1 MMGRITDYDAFA
13 WCYTCDHMYSWDQY
27 NRDANMCKSCALVT
41 EREEEE
47 VAIHGV
53 WLLFYANK
61 RVMEEDALL
70 NQAFEDAQ
78 MIAEGHW
85 RQ

>member
-1 MMGRITDYDAFA
+1 MTSPGDSSLEVEVQSLDTVRKLYELFDEMGLTHRF
-13 WCYTCDHMYSWDQY
+13 S
-27 NRDANMCKSCALVT
+27 
-41 EREEEE
+41 EESGEVE

>member
-1 MMGRITDYDAFA
+1 MTSPGDRSLEVEVGSLDTVRKLYELFDEMGLTHRF
-13 WCYTCDHMYSWDQY
+13 S
-27 NRDANMCKSCALVT
+27 
-41 EREEEE
+41 EESGEVE

>member
-1 MMGRITDYDAFA
+1 MTSPGDRSLEVEVQSLDTVRKLYELFDEMGLTHRF
-13 WCYTCDHMYSWDQY
+13 S
-27 NRDANMCKSCALVT
+27 
-41 EREEEE
+41 EESGEVE

-85 RQ
+85 RE

>member
-1 MMGRITDYDAFA
+1 MTSPGDRSLEVEVGSLDTVRKLYELFDEMGLTHKF
-13 WCYTCDHMYSWDQY
+13 S
-27 NRDANMCKSCALVT
+27 
-41 EREEEE
+41 EENGEVE

>member
-27 NRDANMCKSCALVT
+27 NTDANMCKSCALVT

-47 VAIHGV
+47 
-53 WLLFYANK
+53 
-61 RVMEEDALL
+61 D
-70 NQAFEDAQ
+70 D
-78 MIAEGHW
+78 
-85 RQ
+85 

>member
-1 MMGRITDYDAFA
+1 MTSPGDRSLEVEVQSLDTVRKLYELFDEMGLTHRF
-13 WCYTCDHMYSWDQY
+13 S
-27 NRDANMCKSCALVT
+27 
-41 EREEEE
+41 EESGEVE

>member
-1 MMGRITDYDAFA
+1 MGLTHRF
-13 WCYTCDHMYSWDQY
+13 S
-27 NRDANMCKSCALVT
+27 
-41 EREEEE
+41 EESGEVE

>member
-1 MMGRITDYDAFA
+1 MTSPGDRSLEVEVQSLDTVRKLYELFDEMGLTHRF
-13 WCYTCDHMYSWDQY
+13 S
-27 NRDANMCKSCALVT
+27 
-41 EREEEE
+41 EESGEVE
-47 VAIHGV
+47 VAMHGV

-85 RQ
+85 RE

>member
-1 MMGRITDYDAFA
+1 MTSPGDRSLEVEVGSLDTVRKLYELFDEMGLTHRF
-13 WCYTCDHMYSWDQY
+13 S
-27 NRDANMCKSCALVT
+27 
-41 EREEEE
+41 EESGEVE

-61 RVMEEDALL
+61 RVMEEEALLEEAFDDALR
-70 NQAFEDAQ
+70 
-78 MIAEGHW
+78 IAERNW

>member
-1 MMGRITDYDAFA
+1 MTSPGDRSLEVEVQSLDTVRKLYDLFDEMGLTHRF
-13 WCYTCDHMYSWDQY
+13 S
-27 NRDANMCKSCALVT
+27 
-41 EREEEE
+41 EESGEVE

-85 RQ
+85 RE

>member
-1 MMGRITDYDAFA
+1 MTSPGDRSLEVEVQSLDTVRKLYELFDEMGLTHRF
-13 WCYTCDHMYSWDQY
+13 S
-27 NRDANMCKSCALVT
+27 
-41 EREEEE
+41 EESGEVE

-61 RVMEEDALL
+61 RVMEEAALL

-85 RQ
+85 RE

>member
-1 MMGRITDYDAFA
+1 MTSPGDRSLEVEVQSLDTVRKLYELFDEMGLTHRF
-13 WCYTCDHMYSWDQY
+13 S
-27 NRDANMCKSCALVT
+27 
-41 EREEEE
+41 EESGEVE

-61 RVMEEDALL
+61 RVMEEEALLEEAFDDALR
-70 NQAFEDAQ
+70 
-78 MIAEGHW
+78 IAEANW

>member
-1 MMGRITDYDAFA
+1 MTSPGDRSLEVEVGSLDTVRKLYELFDEMGLTHR
-13 WCYTCDHMYSWDQY
+13 YS
-27 NRDANMCKSCALVT
+27 
-41 EREEEE
+41 EENGEVE

-70 NQAFEDAQ
+70 EEAFDDALR
-78 MIAEGHW
+78 IAERNW

>member
-1 MMGRITDYDAFA
+1 MTSPGDRSLEVEVQSLDTVRKLYELFDEMGLTHKF
-13 WCYTCDHMYSWDQY
+13 S
-27 NRDANMCKSCALVT
+27 
-41 EREEEE
+41 EENGEVE

>member
-1 MMGRITDYDAFA
+1 MTSPGDRSLEVEVQSLDTVRKLYELFDEMGLTHRF
-13 WCYTCDHMYSWDQY
+13 S
-27 NRDANMCKSCALVT
+27 
-41 EREEEE
+41 EESGEVE

-61 RVMEEDALL
+61 RVMEEQELLEEAFDDALR
-70 NQAFEDAQ
+70 
-78 MIAEGHW
+78 IAEANW

>member
-1 MMGRITDYDAFA
+1 MTSPGDRSLEVEVQSIETVRKLYELFDEMGLTHRF
-13 WCYTCDHMYSWDQY
+13 S
-27 NRDANMCKSCALVT
+27 
-41 EREEEE
+41 EESGEVE

-85 RQ
+85 RE

>member
-1 MMGRITDYDAFA
+1 MTSPGDRSLEVEVGSLDTVRKLYELFDEMGLTHKF
-13 WCYTCDHMYSWDQY
+13 S
-27 NRDANMCKSCALVT
+27 
-41 EREEEE
+41 EENGELE
-47 VAIHGV
+47 VCIHGV
-53 WLLFYANK
+53 WLLFYISK